1 MLVFHL
7 WVPCN
12 LFRRKLVADWCSYE
26 SEPEFRFHRFDYT
39 STKLPILWNC
49 HPLQNIGNKWLNTS
63 WGFFF
68 YFRVRHCLVKINNL
82 LMVSVWPSSF
92 DCKREV
98 AKRKGQSDFVAFC
111 RMSSDLDGAYKSVNI
126 IYKEC
131 VKIIFNL
138 TSCITWTWRFQAFSS
153 FQSVT
158 NAVPATVGRWRLG
171 AAPKASLYSFSTSH
185 RATTPNLPLGKVA
198 IN

>member
-1 MLVFHL
+1 MQSLPPKAGGGLVQL
-7 WVPCN
+7 RKRTWVPFSQVW
-12 LFRRKLVADWCSYE
+12 L
-26 SEPEFRFHRFDYT
+26 HFDQAPH
-39 STKLPILWNC
+39 SVKLPSTTKYRKQMIK
-49 HPLQNIGNKWLNTS
+49 HFMRI
-63 WGFFF
+63 FF
-68 YFRVRHCLVKINNL
+68 YFPVRHCLVKINNL

-131 VKIIFNL
+131 VQIISNL
-138 TSCITWTWRFQAFSS
+138 TSCITWTRRFQAFSS
-153 FQSVT
+153 LQSVT
-158 NAVPATVGRWRLG
+158 NAVLATVGRWRFG